1 MEGNAAMKKKYYKG
15 YLLTG
20 MKVCGRLFLLYLP
33 HLADLNIF

>member
-20 MKVCGRLFLLYLP
+20 MKVCGRLFLLYLLL
-33 HLADLNIF
+33 LADLNIF